1 MATSFTYNNTQ
12 SQILMDAVDT
22 LSKQAS
28 YDDYL
33 LLPLVILGSLFVFNR
48 GSIIPKTDPYH
59 QKWFWKPQKAMGGN
73 VTLTNR
79 TRNIAEKFQE
89 LGSDLV
95 IFWGSQSGTA
105 EGFAHRL
112 AREFHQRFKLNALVA
127 DLSDYDAETIALIPE
142 SKLCIFIM
150 STYGE
155 GDPSDN
161 AQDFVSWSSRTT
173 GVSLEHLKY
182 AAFGCGNSNYRFYN
196 KVIDDVVT
204 ALTSFRATAILPTGK
219 GNEATRTTEED
230 FMDWKESL
238 FKTLVNDFA
247 YKEYDVEYEPSVDVI
262 VDEVVES
269 KLHVGKPFYR
279 ATSKK
284 ATTLNSE
291 IAALPVRAKRELARH
306 DGQGHSV
313 IDLEVDLSS
322 HLEIKYKTGDHIAIW
337 PVNPTEEVQSL
348 TQILGLDSRRN
359 ESIQVISKATEEEP
373 KVPSPTTIQALC
385 QHYLEICAA
394 VPRETVLSLVQYAS
408 TDKVK
413 TELKMIGHDRE
424 TYAAFLEQNHLTL
437 ARLLK
442 HTLTVDPSAT
452 WTNLPLSFMIDFL
465 PAMQPRLYSI
475 SSSRI
480 TSPRHVSLT
489 VSVKPSQLAAKPDVT
504 IAGLA
509 STYLSRLQPDRP
521 GSPETALINMSQVH
535 AQIRG
540 SSFKLPILPSVPLV
554 MVAAG
559 TGIAPFRAFVQER
572 ARLASVGK
580 EIGRMVLFFGC
591 QNESDYLY
599 KDELSELMEGALA
612 GKLEVVTAFSRADG
626 QKTYVQH
633 RLQERSKDLG
643 RLLLD
648 EDAAFYI
655 CGAANMAKAVGNV
668 VRETVKVTREWEDDE
683 VESWRQERK
692 RSKRWFEDV
701 WS

>member
-1 MATSFTYNNTQ
+1 MATSLTSNNTQ
-12 SQILMDAVDT
+12 SRLLMDAVNV
-22 LSKQAS
+22 LSKQAT
-28 YDDYL
+28 YDDYF

-48 GSIIPKTDPYH
+48 GSILPKTDPYY
-59 QKWFWKPQKAMGGN
+59 QKWFWKPQESMGGN
-73 VTLTNR
+73 VTPTKQ
-79 TRNIAEKFQE
+79 TRNIAEKIQE

-142 SKLCIFIM
+142 SKVCIFIM

-161 AQDFVSWSSRTT
+161 AQDYVSWSSRTA
-173 GVSLEHLKY
+173 GISLGHLKY

-262 VDEVVES
+262 VDKVDES
-269 KLHVGKPFYR
+269 KLHVGNTFYR

-284 ATTLNSE
+284 ATSLHSE

-337 PVNPTEEVQSL
+337 PVNPTEEVEFL
-348 TQILGLDSRRN
+348 FQILGLDSSRN

-394 VPRETVLSLVQYAS
+394 VPRETVLSLVQFAS

-413 TELKMIGHDRE
+413 TELKTIGHDRE

-480 TSPRHVSLT
+480 ISPRH
-489 VSVKPSQLAAKPDVT
+489 
-504 IAGLA
+504 
-509 STYLSRLQPDRP
+509 
-521 GSPETALINMSQVH
+521 
-535 AQIRG
+535 IRG

-599 KDELSELMEGALA
+599 KDELSELMDGALA

-626 QKTYVQH
+626 HKTYVQH

-668 VRETVKVTREWEDDE
+668 VSETVKWRLEEDRGYE
-683 VESWRQERK
+683 AS
-692 RSKRWFEDV
+692 
-701 WS
+701 

>member
-1 MATSFTYNNTQ
+1 
-12 SQILMDAVDT
+12 MDAVNV
-22 LSKQAS
+22 LSKQAT
-28 YDDYL
+28 YDDYF
-33 LLPLVILGSLFVFNR
+33 LLPLVILGSLFVFNG
-48 GSIIPKTDPYH
+48 GSILPKTDPYY
-59 QKWFWKPQKAMGGN
+59 QKWFWKPQESTGGN
-73 VTLTNR
+73 VTLTKR
-79 TRNIAEKFQE
+79 TINIAEKIQE

-105 EGFAHRL
+105 EGFTQRL
-112 AREFHQRFKLNALVA
+112 AREFHQRFKLNALVT
-127 DLSDYDAETIALIPE
+127 DLSDYDAETIPLIPE

-161 AQDFVSWSSRTT
+161 AQDFVSWTSRMT

-204 ALTSFRATAILPTGK
+204 ALASFRATAILPTGK

-262 VDEVVES
+262 VDNVDD
-269 KLHVGKPFYR
+269 HVGKPFYR
-279 ATSKK
+279 AISKK
-284 ATTLNSE
+284 ATSLHSE

-306 DGQGHSV
+306 DGQGHSL

-337 PVNPTEEVQSL
+337 PVNPIDEVESL
-348 TQILGLDSRRN
+348 LELLGLDSRRN
-359 ESIQVISKATEEEP
+359 GSIQVVSKATEEEP

-394 VPRETVLSLVQYAS
+394 VPREAVLSLAQFAS

-413 TELKMIGHDRE
+413 TELKTIGHDRE

-509 STYLSRLQPDRP
+509 STYLSRLQPNRP
-521 GSPETALINMSQVH
+521 GSPETALTNMSQVH
-535 AQIRG
+535 AQICG

-559 TGIAPFRAFVQER
+559 TGIAPFRAFVQEC

-580 EIGRMVLFFGC
+580 EIGTMVLFFGC
-591 QNESDYLY
+591 QNESDYLF
-599 KDELSELMEGALA
+599 KDELAELMDGALA
-612 GKLEVVTAFSRADG
+612 GKLEVITAFSRVNS

-633 RLQERSKDLG
+633 RLRERSRDLG

-655 CGAANMAKAVGNV
+655 CGAANMAKAAGNV
-668 VRETVKVTREWEDDE
+668 VRETVKVTQEWEDDQ

>member
-1 MATSFTYNNTQ
+1 MAPIFTSNNTQ
-12 SQILMDAVDT
+12 SRTLMDAVDI

-33 LLPLVILGSLFVFNR
+33 VLPLVILESLFVFNR
-48 GSIIPKTDPYH
+48 GSILPKTDPYH
-59 QKWFWKPQKAMGGN
+59 QKWFWKPQESMGGN
-73 VTLTNR
+73 VILTKR
-79 TRNIAEKFQE
+79 TRNIAEKIQE

-112 AREFHQRFKLNALVA
+112 AREFHQRFKLNALVS

-142 SKLCIFIM
+142 SKLCIFVM

-262 VDEVVES
+262 VDKVDES

-284 ATTLNSE
+284 ATSLHSE
-291 IAALPVRAKRELARH
+291 IAALP
-306 DGQGHSV
+306 
-313 IDLEVDLSS
+313 S

-337 PVNPTEEVQSL
+337 PVNPTEEVEVFL
-348 TQILGLDSRRN
+348 QILGLNSRRN
-359 ESIQVISKATEEEP
+359 EPIQVISKATEEEP
-373 KVPSPTTIQALC
+373 KVPSPTTVQALC
-385 QHYLEICAA
+385 QHHLEICAA
-394 VPRETVLSLVQYAS
+394 VPRETVLSLVQFAS

-413 TELKMIGHDRE
+413 TELKTIGQDRE
-424 TYAAFLEQNHLTL
+424 TYASFLEQNHLTL

-452 WTNLPLSFMIDFL
+452 WTNLPLSFVVDFL

-489 VSVKPSQLAAKPDVT
+489 VSVKPSQLASKLGVI

-509 STYLSRLQPDRP
+509 STYLSRLQPNRP
-521 GSPETALINMSQVH
+521 GPPETALINMFQVH

-540 SSFKLPILPSVPLV
+540 SSFKLPKLLSVPLV

-559 TGIAPFRAFVQER
+559 TGVAPFRAFVQER

-580 EIGRMVLFFGC
+580 EIGTMVLFFGC
-591 QNESDYLY
+591 QNESDYLF
-599 KDELSELMEGALA
+599 KDELAELMDGVLA
-612 GKLEVVTAFSRADG
+612 GKLEVITAFSRVNS

-633 RLQERSKDLG
+633 RLQERSQDLG

>member
-1 MATSFTYNNTQ
+1 MATIFTSNNTQ
-12 SQILMDAVDT
+12 SRMLMDAVDI

-33 LLPLVILGSLFVFNR
+33 VLPLVILESLFVFNR
-48 GSIIPKTDPYH
+48 GSILPKTDPYH
-59 QKWFWKPQKAMGGN
+59 QKWFWKPQESMGGN
-73 VTLTNR
+73 VILTKR
-79 TRNIAEKFQE
+79 TRNIAEKIQE
-89 LGSDLV
+89 LRSDLV

-112 AREFHQRFKLNALVA
+112 AREFHQRFKLIALVS

-142 SKLCIFIM
+142 SKLCM

-238 FKTLVNDFA
+238 FKTLVNGFA

-262 VDEVVES
+262 VDKVDES

-284 ATTLNSE
+284 ATSLHSE

-337 PVNPTEEVQSL
+337 PVNPTEEVEVFL
-348 TQILGLDSRRN
+348 QILGLNSRRN
-359 ESIQVISKATEEEP
+359 EPIQVISKATEEEP
-373 KVPSPTTIQALC
+373 KVPSPTTVQALC
-385 QHYLEICAA
+385 QHHLEICAA
-394 VPRETVLSLVQYAS
+394 VPRETVLSLVQFAS

-413 TELKMIGHDRE
+413 TELKTIGQDRE
-424 TYAAFLEQNHLTL
+424 TYASFLEQNHLTL

-452 WTNLPLSFMIDFL
+452 WTNLPLSFVVDFL

-489 VSVKPSQLAAKPDVT
+489 VSVKPSQLASKPGVI

-509 STYLSRLQPDRP
+509 STYLSRLQPNRP
-521 GSPETALINMSQVH
+521 GPPETALINMFQVH

-540 SSFKLPILPSVPLV
+540 SSFKLPMLLSVPLV

-559 TGIAPFRAFVQER
+559 TGVAPFRAFVQER

-580 EIGRMVLFFGC
+580 EIETMVLFFGC
-591 QNESDYLY
+591 QNESDYLF
-599 KDELSELMEGALA
+599 KDELAELMDGALA
-612 GKLEVVTAFSRADG
+612 GKLEVITEFSRVNS

-633 RLQERSKDLG
+633 RLQECSQDLG

>member
-1 MATSFTYNNTQ
+1 MTTLFIFNVTQ
-12 SQILMDAVDT
+12 TRLLTDAVHA
-22 LSKQAS
+22 LSRQAT
-28 YDDYL
+28 YDDYF
-33 LLPLVILGSLFVFNR
+33 LLPLVFLGSLFVFNR
-48 GSIIPKTDPYH
+48 GSILPKTDPYH
-59 QKWFWKPQKAMGGN
+59 QKWFWKPQESMGGN
-73 VTLTNR
+73 ITVTQR
-79 TRNIAEKFQE
+79 TRNIAEKIQE
-89 LGSDLV
+89 LEYDIV

-161 AQDFVSWSSRTT
+161 AQDFVTWSSRTT
-173 GVSLEHLKY
+173 GVSLGHLKF

-196 KVIDDVVT
+196 KVIDDVVA
-204 ALTSFRATAILPTGK
+204 ALTCFRATAVLPPGK

-238 FKTLVNDFA
+238 FKTLVDGFA

-262 VDEVVES
+262 FGKVDES
-269 KLHVGKPFYR
+269 KLHVEKPFYK

-284 ATTLNSE
+284 AMALNSE

-306 DGQGHSV
+306 DSQGSSV

-337 PVNPTEEVQSL
+337 PVNPTEDVESL
-348 TQILGLDSRRN
+348 IQLLGLDSRRN
-359 ESIQVISKATEEEP
+359 ESIQVVSKAIEEEP

-394 VPRETVLSLVQYAS
+394 VPRETVLSLAQFAS

-413 TELKMIGHDRE
+413 AELKAIGHDRE
-424 TYAAFLEQNHLTL
+424 TYAAFLEQSHLTL
-437 ARLLK
+437 SRLLM
-442 HTLTVDPSAT
+442 HTLAVDPSAS
-452 WTNLPLSFMIDFL
+452 WTNLPVSFVVDFL

-489 VSVKPSQLAAKPDVT
+489 VSVKPSQLAARPDIT

-509 STYLSRLQPDRP
+509 STYLSRLQPTSP
-521 GSPETALINMSQVH
+521 KSPETTLINMSSVH

-572 ARLASVGK
+572 ARLATVGK
-580 EIGRMVLFFGC
+580 EIGKMILFFGC

-599 KDELSELMEGALA
+599 NNELAGLMESALA
-612 GKLEVVTAFSRADG
+612 GKLEVVTGFSRVDG

-633 RLQERSKDLG
+633 RLQQRSQDLG

-668 VRETVKVTREWEDDE
+668 VRETVKVRRKWQEDQ